1 MLSISPCWIYLKTTM
16 CKQQISVFHKLVGG
30 GFIWAIESLPQG
42 GIFFDSCIS
51 IFQYAHTCRTVSGCF
66 HRRSKCPG
74 EENVPCIKVR
84 VASHRYA
91 LSSWVSRYHP
101 GYSAAQSQLELLPC
115 RTSFLFIECVPFQF
129 VLRMGYSALSNTC
142 LRWRGSVLC
151 VLKSWFTV
159 CMCNEA

>member
-1 MLSISPCWIYLKTTM
+1 MYFFFNVCV
-16 CKQQISVFHKLVGG
+16 QISSCWNSPACCPFPPVGYTWRRLCVNSKLVSFTNWWGG

-101 GYSAAQSQLELLPC
+101 GYSAAQSQPELLPC
-115 RTSFLFIECVPFQF
+115 RDILPVHWMC
-129 VLRMGYSALSNTC
+129 ALSIC
-142 LRWRGSVLC
+142 IKDGVFCSQ
-151 VLKSWFTV
+151 
-159 CMCNEA
+159 